1 MMASGDCSLVSK
13 KVAIGG
19 GTVAVIFTI
28 IFSDMIPGPL
38 GMAETNPNAEA
49 PQLMA
54 MSASAGD
61 LMQQILILGRV
72 CMRCV
77 EAV

>member
-1 MMASGDCSLVSK
+1 
-13 KVAIGG
+13 
-19 GTVAVIFTI
+19 
-28 IFSDMIPGPL
+28 MIPGPL